1 MRRRELIKAGFGS
14 LLAAACAQKQ
24 SGKSEATMNG
34 SQSTQT
40 ASPTPWTSG
49 PMPTI
54 FLAHGAPPT
63 LEDDAWLKSFREW
76 SKAMPTPKAVLMISA
91 HWVSKPVT
99 LGATKTVPLV
109 YDYYGFPE
117 KYYEVQYPAPGA
129 PDVADR
135 VDALMGAPLRRKERG
150 LDHGA
155 FIPMIGMYPDAN
167 VPTLTMSIPTMEPK
181 ELFELGKKLA
191 PLRDE
196 GVLIVGS
203 GFITHNLGAVD
214 FRNGPPPSWAKEF
227 DAYIAD
233 AITRGDADAILAYRE
248 KAPGVRESLPT
259 HEHFVPLVVAMGA
272 ASVRSLGK
280 TSFPIDGFVF
290 GPMTKRSVQWS

>member
-1 MRRRELIKAGFGS
+1 MNESNESKTSSSASS
-14 LLAAACAQKQ
+14 LTSSAS
-24 SGKSEATMNG
+24 SGTMP
-34 SQSTQT
+34 
-40 ASPTPWTSG
+40 A
-49 PMPTI
+49 I

-63 LEDDAWLKSFREW
+63 LEDAAWLKSFRAW
-76 SKAMPTPKAVLMISA
+76 SAAMPAPKAVLMVSA
-91 HWVSKPVT
+91 HWVSKPTT

-117 KYYEVQYPAPGA
+117 KYYEVQYAAPGA
-129 PDVADR
+129 PELADR

-155 FIPMIGMYPDAN
+155 FIPLMGMYPEAN
-167 VPTLTMSIPTMEPK
+167 VPVLTMSIPTMEPQ

-203 GFITHNLGAVD
+203 GFITHNLSAVD

-233 AITRGDADAILAYRE
+233 ALTRGDADAILSYRE

-259 HEHFVPLVVAMGA
+259 HEHFVPLVVSMGA
-272 ASVRSLGK
+272 ASVRSLAK
-280 TSFPIDGFVF
+280 ATFPIEGFIF
-290 GPMTKRSVQWS
+290 GPMTKRSVQWA